1 MVKMG
6 PWRRYEEGWGSI
18 FRGVRWILGVRD
30 GKGVGKTGE
39 RECTK
44 GGGKN
49 VHFANIL
56 CLSV

>member
-1 MVKMG
+1 MIKMG

-18 FRGVRWILGVRD
+18 FRGVCD

-44 GGGKN
+44 GGGAFCKYSLP
-49 VHFANIL
+49 FGL
-56 CLSV
+56 T

>member
-1 MVKMG
+1 MG

-18 FRGVRWILGVRD
+18 FRGVRD
-30 GKGVGKTGE
+30 GKGVEKTGE

-44 GGGKN
+44 GGGRN
-49 VHFANIL
+49 AHFANIL